1 MIIIVQNEWGWRY
14 WFITRRVGCLRL
26 CYNIGNC
33 MNSPNVVGT
42 SSLTSKSLGTTM
54 LTQWT
59 VKYEEAAGMHGLITR
74 TLPFEKKGVLRSE
87 N

>member
-1 MIIIVQNEWGWRY
+1 
-14 WFITRRVGCLRL
+14 
-26 CYNIGNC
+26 